1 MPIVSG
7 PVKSQ
12 DPIDQGGGA
21 SAAPRRS
28 AAGHRV
34 FGAFPGWPTS
44 YDASVS
50 GQSQRATLA
59 TLAEAANVHVS
70 TASRAL
76 STDPTIR
83 RGVAPETVARIQGL
97 AEQMKYRRHPAGAE
111 LRTGRSHVIG
121 VLVPRL
127 TDVVLATIYEGIDA
141 AASVAT
147 PPSSPTPGMT
157 CRCSGCAPTRC
168 SHVALMG

>member
-1 MPIVSG
+1 MPIVCG

-12 DPIDQGGGA
+12 DPIR
-21 SAAPRRS
+21 PRWWSVGCATAICGRTPRFR
-28 AAGHRV
+28 GL
-34 FGAFPGWPTS
+34 PGWPTA

-70 TASRAL
+70 AASRAL

-83 RGVAPETVARIQGL
+83 RGVAPETVARIQVL

-111 LRTGRSHVIG
+111 LRTGR
-121 VLVPRL
+121 R
-127 TDVVLATIYEGIDA
+127 T
-141 AASVAT
+141 
-147 PPSSPTPGMT
+147 
-157 CRCSGCAPTRC
+157 
-168 SHVALMG
+168 